1 MRRQGLTLLET
12 LIALAVLGIAFG
24 ALLMSQLSNLRV
36 SAQSRYATDAKAAA
50 VRVLEQKSAEV
61 LKSETASDPKYIDD
75 PATGRSFYFVDYY
88 YSCPYQVKPPDTL
101 RGGDTDNLRFQPE
114 PSDNNQDNEGNEG
127 NEEIKEIKECKGQD
141 RQGSVVVDWRISGE
155 SGILGEGV
163 VTIVVTAKHDR
174 GPKVTMG
181 RRVTCYDVYPSPTND
196 KPAPCP
202 PPGEG
207 RP

>member
-1 MRRQGLTLLET
+1 MKRQGLTLLET

-24 ALLMSQLSNLRV
+24 ALLMSQLSSLRV

-50 VRVLEQKSAEV
+50 VRVLEQQSAEV
-61 LKSETASDPKYIDD
+61 LKSEILTPPDPKIDD

-88 YSCPYQVKPPDTL
+88 YRCSTRVNPPRALIREVTCEGQ
-101 RGGDTDNLRFQPE
+101 RR
-114 PSDNNQDNEGNEG
+114 EGN
-127 NEEIKEIKECKGQD
+127 
-141 RQGSVVVDWRISGE
+141 VHVDWKILGE
-155 SGILGEGV
+155 DGILGEGV
-163 VTIVVTAKHDR
+163 VTIVVTAQHDR
-174 GPKVTMG
+174 GPKVTVG

-202 PPGEG
+202 PPEGG

>member
-50 VRVLEQKSAEV
+50 IRVLEQKSAEV
-61 LKSETASDPKYIDD
+61 LKSVYIPGSSYVDD
-75 PATGRSFYFVDYY
+75 PNTGLSFYFVDYY
-88 YSCPYQVKPPDTL
+88 YGCPTPISPTPPL
-101 RGGDTDNLRFQPE
+101 RGNLRPVDCRE
-114 PSDNNQDNEGNEG
+114 NEGE
-127 NEEIKEIKECKGQD
+127 
-141 RQGSVVVDWRISGE
+141 RQGNVTVKWTISGE

-163 VTIVVTAKHDR
+163 VTIVVTAEHDR
-174 GPKVTMG
+174 GPRVTMG
-181 RRVTCYDVYPSPTND
+181 RRVTCYDVYPSPTSD
-196 KPAPCP
+196 RPAPCP
-202 PPGEG
+202 PPGGG

>member
-61 LKSETASDPKYIDD
+61 LKSEILPSPDPKIDD
-75 PATGRSFYFVDYY
+75 PQTGRSFYFVDYY
-88 YSCPYQVKPPDTL
+88 YRCPTSVNPPPEL
-101 RGGDTDNLRFQPE
+101 RGNSTDNLR
-114 PSDNNQDNEGNEG
+114 NVACEGEEQQG
-127 NEEIKEIKECKGQD
+127 NVK
-141 RQGSVVVDWRISGE
+141 VDWRIFGE

-163 VTIVVTAKHDR
+163 VTIVVTAMHDR
-174 GPKVTMG
+174 GPQVTIG

-202 PPGEG
+202 PPGGG

>member
-1 MRRQGLTLLET
+1 VKKRQGLTLLET

-50 VRVLEQKSAEV
+50 VRVLEQKSSEV
-61 LKSETASDPKYIDD
+61 LKSEILMPPSVYIDD
-75 PATGRSFYFVDYY
+75 PSTNRSFYFVDYY
-88 YSCPYQVKPPDTL
+88 YGCPSRVNPPPPL
-101 RGGDTDNLRFQPE
+101 RGGSQDNLRQVTC
-114 PSDNNQDNEGNEG
+114 S
-127 NEEIKEIKECKGQD
+127 GQE
-141 RQGSVVVDWRISGE
+141 RQGNSTIDWLIFGE
-155 SGILGEGV
+155 SGTLGEGV
-163 VTIVVTAKHDR
+163 LTIVVTATHDR

-181 RRVTCYDVYPSPTND
+181 RRVTCYDVYPSPTQD

-202 PPGEG
+202 PPGGG

>member
-88 YSCPYQVKPPDTL
+88 YSCPYQVNPPDTL
-101 RGGDTDNLRFQPE
+101 RGGDTKNLRFQPE
-114 PSDNNQDNEGNEG
+114 PSGNNPGIEENKGN
-127 NEEIKEIKECKGQD
+127 KEIEECKGQE
-141 RQGSVVVDWRISGE
+141 RQGNVVVDWGISGE
-155 SGILGEGV
+155 NGILGEGV

-174 GPKVTMG
+174 GPTVTMG

-196 KPAPCP
+196 K
-202 PPGEG
+202 
-207 RP
+207 